1 MVLLAF
7 LGWLGD
13 QISFSV
19 IFLGNIL
26 EEETTNNRSLSA
38 VFTPNLHLDRSEQ
51 WLASYKHSK
60 MLAIIIVIIT
70 FDVTRQAK

>member
-1 MVLLAF
+1 MVTLAS
-7 LGWLGD
+7 LGWLED

-19 IFLGNIL
+19 NFLGNIL
-26 EEETTNNRSLSA
+26 EEQTTSNRSLSS

-51 WLASYKHSK
+51 WLAYYKHSK
-60 MLAIIIVIIT
+60 MPAIIIVIIT

>member
-38 VFTPNLHLDRSEQ
+38 VFTPTLHLDRSEQ